1 MSITAGAQSWVKFFN
16 ASGIPSPAAASYAHI
31 FVENRIQIDMLMDL
45 NKDYLR
51 EMGIT
56 LMGDIIA
63 ILRHAKTVSEQTA
76 REKVLSSE
84 HSIPVAAIP
93 ANPVS
98 PPHNEEIQMKCKFMK
113 LYLNSCSNLFHLA
126 IPVSTSAA
134 VVNPLP
140 AVQKSRR
147 VLPEHEGKYKI
158 KLPTGSTERS
168 KALLAQAKLYSDREI
183 AKARSDVFQRLA
195 TNSSIEIEDSVTNTS
210 NNLEHIKIHIT
221 GLGNKRTSNS
231 TSIFSRLGG
240 KTEESLT
247 VPKEIKPILKKTAK
261 NRLSTIVKA
270 KAVTPAIAKPIK
282 QKVLLVKKVPVKKD
296 SDDEA
301 ASEMES
307 DAEVLEE
314 GRSPELPGGSEKIVK
329 FASIAEVREIAP
341 RRRYSSPLHK
351 AAYKNR
357 LNGEKTPNVKSRLG
371 LTPIHAVK
379 KPAKLKNSAPSKLKY
394 LPKMK
399 ADLVLKQKDL
409 PIYKRLGVNTNVKS
423 SNSSNTSVASISKRL
438 SKVNVSSPS
447 PFSSTSSR
455 NAKSVFDRLGYTR

>member
-1 MSITAGAQSWVKFFN
+1 MSITAGAWVKFFN

-51 EMGIT
+51 EMGISR
-56 LMGDIIA
+56 MGDIIA
-63 ILRHAKTVSEQTA
+63 ILRHAKTVNEQTA
-76 REKVLSSE
+76 REKVLSSDNP
-84 HSIPVAAIP
+84 IPVAAIP

-98 PPHNEEIQMKCKFMK
+98 PHNEEIQIK
-113 LYLNSCSNLFHLA
+113 SIS
-126 IPVSTSAA
+126 VSTSAA

-140 AVQKSRR
+140 VVTKPRR

-183 AKARSDVFQRLA
+183 AKEKSDVFQRLA
-195 TNSSIEIEDSVTNTS
+195 TNSKSIVEVENTAS
-210 NNLEHIKIHIT
+210 NTPNNLEHIKIHIT
-221 GLGNKRTSNS
+221 GLGNKRISNS

-240 KTEESLT
+240 KTEESLM

-270 KAVTPAIAKPIK
+270 KGVTPTTIVKPIK

-296 SDDEA
+296 SDDEVV
-301 ASEMES
+301 SEMES
-307 DAEVLEE
+307 EAEVLEE
-314 GRSPELPGGSEKIVK
+314 SRSTEFPGASEKIVK

-341 RRRYSSPLHK
+341 RRRYSSPTHN
-351 AAYKNR
+351 AAYKNK
-357 LNGEKTPNVKSRLG
+357 LNGEQIHVKSRLG
-371 LTPIHAVK
+371 LTNLHAVK
-379 KPAKLKNSAPSKLKY
+379 KPAKLKNSTPSKIKY

-399 ADLVLKQKDL
+399 ADLVSKQKDL
-409 PIYKRLGVNTNVKS
+409 PIYKRLGLNTSAKA
-423 SNSSNTSVASISKRL
+423 SNSNNASVASISKRL
-438 SKVNVSSPS
+438 SKVNVTPPSS
-447 PFSSTSSR
+447 FSSSR

>member
-1 MSITAGAQSWVKFFN
+1 MSITAGAWVKFFN

-51 EMGIT
+51 EMGISR
-56 LMGDIIA
+56 MGDIIA
-63 ILRHAKTVSEQTA
+63 ILRHAKTVNEQTA
-76 REKVLSSE
+76 REKVLSSDNP
-84 HSIPVAAIP
+84 IPVAAIP

-98 PPHNEEIQMKCKFMK
+98 PHNEEIQMKCKSFK
-113 LYLNSCSNLFHLA
+113 PYLLFSFNVFYLA
-126 IPVSTSAA
+126 TSVATSAA

-140 AVQKSRR
+140 FVTKPRR

-183 AKARSDVFQRLA
+183 AKEKSDVFQRLA
-195 TNSSIEIEDSVTNTS
+195 TNSKSSIEVENTASNTS
-210 NNLEHIKIHIT
+210 NTLEHIKIHIT
-221 GLGNKRTSNS
+221 GLGNKRISNS

-240 KTEESLT
+240 KTEESMM

-270 KAVTPAIAKPIK
+270 KGVTPTTIVKPIK

-296 SDDEA
+296 SDDEVI
-301 ASEMES
+301 SEMES
-307 DAEVLEE
+307 EAEVFEE
-314 GRSPELPGGSEKIVK
+314 SHSTEFPGASEKIVK

-341 RRRYSSPLHK
+341 RRKYSSPTHN

-357 LNGEKTPNVKSRLG
+357 LNGEQTLNVKSRLG
-371 LTPIHAVK
+371 LTNLHAIK
-379 KPAKLKNSAPSKLKY
+379 KPAKLKNSTLSKMKY
-394 LPKMK
+394 FPKMK
-399 ADLVLKQKDL
+399 ADLVSKQKDL
-409 PIYKRLGVNTNVKS
+409 PIYKRLGFNTNVKA
-423 SNSSNTSVASISKRL
+423 SNSNNASVASISTRL
-438 SKVNVSSPS
+438 SKVNVSPPS
-447 PFSSTSSR
+447 SFSSSR

>member
-1 MSITAGAQSWVKFFN
+1 MSITAGAWVKFFN

-51 EMGIT
+51 EMGISR
-56 LMGDIIA
+56 MGDIIA
-63 ILRHAKTVSEQTA
+63 ILRHAKTVNEQTA
-76 REKVLSSE
+76 REKVLSSDNP
-84 HSIPVAAIP
+84 IPVAAIP

-98 PPHNEEIQMKCKFMK
+98 PHNEEIQMK
-113 LYLNSCSNLFHLA
+113 SIS
-126 IPVSTSAA
+126 VSTSAA
-134 VVNPLP
+134 VVSPLP
-140 AVQKSRR
+140 VVTKARR

-183 AKARSDVFQRLA
+183 AKEKSDVFQRLA
-195 TNSSIEIEDSVTNTS
+195 TNSKSSIEVENTASNTS

-221 GLGNKRTSNS
+221 GLGNKRISNS

-240 KTEESLT
+240 KTEESLM

-270 KAVTPAIAKPIK
+270 KGVTPTTIVKPIK

-296 SDDEA
+296 SDDEVV
-301 ASEMES
+301 SEMES
-307 DAEVLEE
+307 EAEVLEE
-314 GRSPELPGGSEKIVK
+314 SRTTEFSGASEKIVK

-341 RRRYSSPLHK
+341 RRRYSSPTHN
-351 AAYKNR
+351 AAYKNK
-357 LNGEKTPNVKSRLG
+357 LNGEQAHVKSRLG
-371 LTPIHAVK
+371 LTNLHAVK
-379 KPAKLKNSAPSKLKY
+379 KPAKLKNSTPSKIKY

-399 ADLVLKQKDL
+399 ADLVSKQKDL
-409 PIYKRLGVNTNVKS
+409 PIYKRLGLNTSVKA
-423 SNSSNTSVASISKRL
+423 SNSNNASVASISKRL
-438 SKVNVSSPS
+438 SKVNVTPPSS
-447 PFSSTSSR
+447 FSSSR

>member
-1 MSITAGAQSWVKFFN
+1 MSITAGAWVKFFN

-51 EMGIT
+51 EMGISR
-56 LMGDIIA
+56 MGDIIA
-63 ILRHAKTVSEQTA
+63 ILRHAKTVNEQTA
-76 REKVLSSE
+76 REKVLSSDNP
-84 HSIPVAAIP
+84 IPVAAIP

-98 PPHNEEIQMKCKFMK
+98 PHNEEIQMK
-113 LYLNSCSNLFHLA
+113 LA
-126 IPVSTSAA
+126 TSAA

-140 AVQKSRR
+140 FVTKPRR

-168 KALLAQAKLYSDREI
+168 KALLAQAKLYSDREF
-183 AKARSDVFQRLA
+183 AKEKSDVFQRLA
-195 TNSSIEIEDSVTNTS
+195 TNSKSSIEVENTASNTS
-210 NNLEHIKIHIT
+210 NTLEHIKIHIT
-221 GLGNKRTSNS
+221 GLGNKRISNS

-240 KTEESLT
+240 KTEESMM

-270 KAVTPAIAKPIK
+270 KGVTPTTIVKPIK

-296 SDDEA
+296 SDDEVI
-301 ASEMES
+301 SEMES
-307 DAEVLEE
+307 EAEVFEE
-314 GRSPELPGGSEKIVK
+314 SHSTEFPGASEKIVK

-341 RRRYSSPLHK
+341 RRKYSSPTHN

-357 LNGEKTPNVKSRLG
+357 LNGEQTLNVKSRLG
-371 LTPIHAVK
+371 LTNLHAIK
-379 KPAKLKNSAPSKLKY
+379 KPAKLKNSTLSKMKY
-394 LPKMK
+394 FPKMK
-399 ADLVLKQKDL
+399 ADLVSKQKDL
-409 PIYKRLGVNTNVKS
+409 PIYKRLGFNTNVKA
-423 SNSSNTSVASISKRL
+423 SNSNNASVASISTRL
-438 SKVNVSSPS
+438 SKVNVSPPS
-447 PFSSTSSR
+447 SFSSSR

>member
-1 MSITAGAQSWVKFFN
+1 MSITAGAWVKFFN

-51 EMGIT
+51 EMGISR
-56 LMGDIIA
+56 MGDIIA
-63 ILRHAKTVSEQTA
+63 ILRHAKTVNEQTA
-76 REKVLSSE
+76 REKVLSSDNP
-84 HSIPVAAIP
+84 IPVAAIP

-98 PPHNEEIQMKCKFMK
+98 PHNEEIQMK
-113 LYLNSCSNLFHLA
+113 STSVA
-126 IPVSTSAA
+126 TSAA

-140 AVQKSRR
+140 FVTKPRR

-168 KALLAQAKLYSDREI
+168 KALLAQAKLYSDREF
-183 AKARSDVFQRLA
+183 AKEKSDVFQRLA
-195 TNSSIEIEDSVTNTS
+195 TNSKSSIEVENTASNTS
-210 NNLEHIKIHIT
+210 NTLEHIKIHIT
-221 GLGNKRTSNS
+221 GLGNKRISNS

-240 KTEESLT
+240 KTEESMM

-270 KAVTPAIAKPIK
+270 KGVTPTTIVKPIK

-296 SDDEA
+296 SDDEVI
-301 ASEMES
+301 SEMES
-307 DAEVLEE
+307 EAEVFEE
-314 GRSPELPGGSEKIVK
+314 SHSTEFPGASEKIVK

-341 RRRYSSPLHK
+341 RRKYSSPTHN

-357 LNGEKTPNVKSRLG
+357 LNGEQTLNVKSRLG
-371 LTPIHAVK
+371 LTNLHAIK
-379 KPAKLKNSAPSKLKY
+379 KPAKLKNSTLSKMKY
-394 LPKMK
+394 FPKMK
-399 ADLVLKQKDL
+399 ADLVSKQKDL
-409 PIYKRLGVNTNVKS
+409 PIYKRLGFNTNVKA
-423 SNSSNTSVASISKRL
+423 SNSNNASVASISTRL
-438 SKVNVSSPS
+438 SKVNVSPPS
-447 PFSSTSSR
+447 SFSSSR

>member
-1 MSITAGAQSWVKFFN
+1 MSITAGAWVKFFN

-51 EMGIT
+51 EMGISR
-56 LMGDIIA
+56 MGDIIA
-63 ILRHAKTVSEQTA
+63 ILRHAKTVNEQTA
-76 REKVLSSE
+76 REKVLSSDNP
-84 HSIPVAAIP
+84 IPVAAIP

-98 PPHNEEIQMKCKFMK
+98 PHNEEIQMKCKSFK
-113 LYLNSCSNLFHLA
+113 PYLLFCFNMFYLA
-126 IPVSTSAA
+126 ISVSTSAA

-140 AVQKSRR
+140 VVTKPRR

-158 KLPTGSTERS
+158 KLPTGSTERI
-168 KALLAQAKLYSDREI
+168 YSDREI
-183 AKARSDVFQRLA
+183 SKEKSDVFQRLA
-195 TNSSIEIEDSVTNTS
+195 TNSKSSIEVENTASNTS

-221 GLGNKRTSNS
+221 GLGNKRISNS

-240 KTEESLT
+240 KTEESLM

-270 KAVTPAIAKPIK
+270 KGVTPTTIVKPIK

-296 SDDEA
+296 SDDEVV
-301 ASEMES
+301 SEMES
-307 DAEVLEE
+307 EAEVLEE
-314 GRSPELPGGSEKIVK
+314 SRSTEFPGASEKIVK

-341 RRRYSSPLHK
+341 RRRYSSPTHN
-351 AAYKNR
+351 AAYKNK
-357 LNGEKTPNVKSRLG
+357 LNGEQTHVKSRLG
-371 LTPIHAVK
+371 LTNLHAVK
-379 KPAKLKNSAPSKLKY
+379 KPAKLKNSTPSKIKY

-399 ADLVLKQKDL
+399 ADLVSKQKDL
-409 PIYKRLGVNTNVKS
+409 PIYKRLGLNTSAKA
-423 SNSSNTSVASISKRL
+423 SNSNNTSVASISKRL
-438 SKVNVSSPS
+438 SKVNVTPPSS
-447 PFSSTSSR
+447 FSSSR

>member
-1 MSITAGAQSWVKFFN
+1 MSITAGAWVKFFN

-51 EMGIT
+51 EMGISR
-56 LMGDIIA
+56 MGDIIA
-63 ILRHAKTVSEQTA
+63 ILRHAKTVNEQTA
-76 REKVLSSE
+76 REKVLSSDNP
-84 HSIPVAAIP
+84 IPVAAIP

-98 PPHNEEIQMKCKFMK
+98 PHNEEIQMK
-113 LYLNSCSNLFHLA
+113 STSVA
-126 IPVSTSAA
+126 TSAA

-140 AVQKSRR
+140 FVTKPRR

-168 KALLAQAKLYSDREI
+168 KALLAQAKYREF
-183 AKARSDVFQRLA
+183 AKEKSDVFQRLA
-195 TNSSIEIEDSVTNTS
+195 TNSKSSIEVENTASNTS
-210 NNLEHIKIHIT
+210 NTLEHIKIHIT
-221 GLGNKRTSNS
+221 GLGNKRISNS

-240 KTEESLT
+240 KTEESMM

-270 KAVTPAIAKPIK
+270 KGVTPTTIVKPIK

-296 SDDEA
+296 SDDEVI
-301 ASEMES
+301 SEMES
-307 DAEVLEE
+307 EAEVFEE
-314 GRSPELPGGSEKIVK
+314 SHSTEFPGASEKIVK

-341 RRRYSSPLHK
+341 RRKYSSPTHN

-357 LNGEKTPNVKSRLG
+357 LNGEQTLNVKSRLG
-371 LTPIHAVK
+371 LTNLHAIK
-379 KPAKLKNSAPSKLKY
+379 KPAKLKNSTLSKMKY
-394 LPKMK
+394 FPKMK
-399 ADLVLKQKDL
+399 ADLVSKQKDL
-409 PIYKRLGVNTNVKS
+409 PIYKRLGFNTNVKA
-423 SNSSNTSVASISKRL
+423 SNSNNASVASISTRL
-438 SKVNVSSPS
+438 SKVNVSPPS
-447 PFSSTSSR
+447 SFSSSR